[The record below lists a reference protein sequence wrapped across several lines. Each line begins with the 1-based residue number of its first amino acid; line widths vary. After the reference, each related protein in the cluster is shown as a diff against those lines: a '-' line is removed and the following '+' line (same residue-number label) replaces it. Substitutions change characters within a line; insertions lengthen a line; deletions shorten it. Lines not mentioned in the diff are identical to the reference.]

1 MLYCRCIIKR
11 EMKEMRKRK
20 ALPFVTLFTS
30 VLLLGAC
37 SNNENDQQEQ
47 QAGSTAESTEMSHMD
62 DSGHHMEDSSGH
74 MDHGSMEMEH
84 NRNEDEPEDMQD
96 ASNPQYSVGD
106 KVEVTDAHMDI
117 MEGVTATITGA
128 YDTTLYQ
135 VTFTPE
141 DSDEPMEDHKWVVAE
156 EMASDD
162 DNEDYEE
169 GDEVTLTAD
178 HMAGMQGQSA
188 EITGVHEG
196 PAYMI
201 DFEPADGSEKFTNHK
216 WVTEDELGPADEE

>member
-1 MLYCRCIIKR
+1 
-11 EMKEMRKRK
+11 MKEMRRGKV
-20 ALPFVTLFTS
+20 LSFVTLFTA
-30 VLLLGAC
+30 VALLGAC
-37 SNNENDQQEQ
+37 SNNDNGQEGQ
-47 QAGSTAESTEMSHMD
+47 QASSTAESIEMSHMD
-62 DSGHHMEDSSGH
+62 DSGQHMEDSSGH
-74 MDHGSMEMEH
+74 MNHGDMEMDH
-84 NRNEDEPEDMQD
+84 NRNEDEPSDMQD
-96 ASNPQYSVGD
+96 ASDPQYPVGD

-117 MEGVTATITGA
+117 MEGVTATISGA

-141 DSDEPMEDHKWVVAE
+141 GSDEPIEDHKWVVAE
-156 EMASDD
+156 EMESDD

-178 HMAGMQGQSA
+178 HMAGMQGQKA

-201 DFEPADGSEKFTNHK
+201 DFEPADGSEEFTNHK